1 MDILTGMRTYLA
13 VVQTGSFT
21 RAADH
26 LNISKALTSKY
37 VNQLEEHLGLR
48 LLQRTTRR
56 LSVTEV
62 GQRYYEQARQIV
74 EDLDNLESSLV
85 DQSQEP
91 RGLIKITAPT
101 TFGELYLTRWIAD
114 YLKANPKMQVQL
126 ELSDRFV
133 NLIEEGFDLAIRIGQ
148 LSDSSLIAKR
158 LSRTSI
164 NLYASTD
171 YLAQYGTPRT
181 PEDLKDHLCILD
193 ANRSMPDKWQFQ
205 APQRAKAITL
215 KVNGRFQ
222 VNSAAAVKQMIL
234 AHQGIGLCPAYVMAG
249 YDPKNIQQ
257 VLADYPIQSLAIY
270 AIYPQQK
277 YLSLKVRS
285 LIDFLVKTLKTGAP
299 WE

>member
-56 LSVTEV
+56 LHVTEV
-62 GQRYYEQARQIV
+62 GQRYYEQARQII

-91 RGLIKITAPT
+91 QGQIKITAPT

-158 LSRTSI
+158 LSRTPI
-164 NLYASTD
+164 NLYASTE
-171 YLAQYGTPRT
+171 YLAQHGTPQT

-193 ANRSMPDKWQFQ
+193 ANRSTPDKWQFQ
-205 APQRAKAITL
+205 DAQSTKAITL